1 MNQQERDELRAKHRV
16 GQNEADNQCQSCY
29 SPDGYPC
36 DTIKVLD
43 AWADTT
49 EYPPEGKN
57 EECAHTD
64 DSGLCWCERGLP
76 RCPKCR
82 GWFGLLHAK
91 KAILQIK
98 VLDASEAEV
107 HDGSEVSSTREV
119 CDHADWTGNAYSDG
133 IYVDMGY
140 RYCPKCGNKLDN
152 G

>member
-49 EYPPEGKN
+49 EYPPEGQN
-57 EECAHTD
+57 VECDTWLGSRPHQASSRLHP
-64 DSGLCWCERGLP
+64 GLDLTT
-76 RCPKCR
+76 
-82 GWFGLLHAK
+82 
-91 KAILQIK
+91 
-98 VLDASEAEV
+98 VTTEAEV
-107 HDGSEVSSTREV
+107 HDGSELSTTREV
-119 CDHADWTGNAYSDG
+119 CDHADRTSYAYSDG

-140 RYCPKCGNKLDN
+140 RYCPKCGEKL
-152 G
+152 